1 MFSSSIK
8 QKKTHTH
15 QILKLA
21 KQEAEAAGIRYTFS
35 VATKLIVDAP
45 KHFWR

>member
-21 KQEAEAAGIRYTFS
+21 KQEAAGIRYTFS